1 MRHMIKMAVLAG
13 TALAAAGCSRQA
25 AVNNV
30 AANEVGQA
38 ENLVEPGPDATA
50 VESVNSAPEPAPAPA
65 APANAADDAQGSTA
79 PGGDTGGNSLD
90 VETNTPGI

>member
-13 TALAAAGCSRQA
+13 AALAAAGCNRQA
-25 AVNNV
+25 PVNNTG
-30 AANEVGQA
+30 ANEVGQS

-50 VESVNSAPEPAPAPA
+50 VEAVNSAPPPAPPE
-65 APANAADDAQGSTA
+65 APANSAGEDTGAAN

-90 VETNTPGI
+90 VNTNTPGI

>member
-13 TALAAAGCSRQA
+13 TALAAAGCNRQA
-25 AVNNV
+25 PVNNTG
-30 AANEVGQA
+30 ANEVGQS

-50 VESVNSAPEPAPAPA
+50 VEAVNSTPPPPPPE
-65 APANAADDAQGSTA
+65 APANSAGEDTGAAN

-90 VETNTPGI
+90 VNTNTPGI